1 MADYASSHTCLRK
14 FILNYFGEKAPDDCG
29 FCGNCGENRKF
40 EDFGEILRG
49 RKPGE
54 KKAPKAYNK
63 IDTAEYDE
71 KLFERLRTLR
81 KKIADEKGVPAFIVF
96 TDVTLRHMCKIKPV
110 TKEEFIT
117 VSGVGGNKL
126 QLYGEIF
133 TKEIRNYLNLLK

>member
-1 MADYASSHTCLRK
+1 MSHILYPDEYLNSTYEIPFENLYQMGYRGVLFDVDNTLVPHGAPADERAK
-14 FILNYFGEKAPDDCG
+14 
-29 FCGNCGENRKF
+29 
-40 EDFGEILRG
+40 
-49 RKPGE
+49 
-54 KKAPKAYNK
+54 
-63 IDTAEYDE
+63 

-81 KKIADEKGVPAFIVF
+81 KKIADEKGIPAFIVF

-110 TKEEFIT
+110 TKDEFIT